1 MIAAVIFDMDGT
13 LVQTES
19 LKAESY
25 ARAIT
30 QLRKGAVRHEDVI
43 AAYDPLIGRSRS
55 DVVRTLMERFDL
67 HDTDALV
74 ALRLRIY
81 DDMISDHELLK
92 KQEYPHSTAL
102 LRSVKQRGYPT
113 ALTTVSHAR
122 EAYIILDALDLRRY
136 FDSIV
141 TIDDVARAKPS
152 PDLYLVAAA
161 RLGVQPVQCLAIED
175 SLAGVEAAVA
185 AGMQCVA
192 IANELTRKSLHA
204 QPPFPGE
211 HLVDDPRELG
221 EVVGALLGM
230 EAHLS
235 QPLGH
240 A

>member
-1 MIAAVIFDMDGT
+1 MTSAVIFDMDGT
-13 LVQTES
+13 LVQTET

-30 QLRKGAVRHEDVI
+30 ELRKGAVRHDDVI

-55 DVVRTLMERFDL
+55 DVVRSLMEFGL
-67 HDTDALV
+67 QDTDALV

-81 DDMISDHELLK
+81 DEMISDRALLK
-92 KQEYPHSTAL
+92 RQEYPHSTAL

-122 EAYIILDALDLRRY
+122 EAFIILDALDLRQY
-136 FDSIV
+136 FDTIV
-141 TIDDVARAKPS
+141 TIDDVSRAKPS

-161 RLGVQPVQCLAIED
+161 RLGMQPALCLAIED

-185 AGMQCVA
+185 AGMPCIA
-192 IANELTRKSLHA
+192 IANDLTRKSLHA

-211 HLVDDPRELG
+211 HIVDDPRELG
-221 EVVGALLGM
+221 EVAEALLDM
-230 EAHLS
+230 KPSLS

>member
-1 MIAAVIFDMDGT
+1 MTSAVIFDMDGT
-13 LVQTES
+13 LVQTET

-30 QLRKGAVRHEDVI
+30 QLRNGAVRHDDVI

-55 DVVRTLMERFDL
+55 DVVRSLMEQFGL
-67 HDTDALV
+67 QDTDALV

-81 DDMISDHELLK
+81 DEMISDRALLK
-92 KQEYPHSTAL
+92 RQEYPHSTAL

-122 EAYIILDALDLRRY
+122 EAFIILDALDLRRY
-136 FDSIV
+136 FDTIV

-161 RLGVQPVQCLAIED
+161 RLGVQPAQCLAIED

-185 AGMQCVA
+185 AGIPCIA
-192 IANELTRKSLHA
+192 IANDLTRKSLHA

-211 HLVDDPRELG
+211 HIVDDPRELG
-221 EVVGALLGM
+221 EAAEALLGM
-230 EAHLS
+230 KPSLS